1 VEQSTP
7 QNILELEKLYDIMIQ
22 QLQKLADK
30 VYTSEKEI
38 RKLEQDIAKLES

>member
-1 VEQSTP
+1 M
-7 QNILELEKLYDIMIQ
+7 LQ